1 MEPALVDVIP
11 DFIRA
16 LRSAGASVSPAEA
29 IDAARALAVVGYAD
43 RALMK
48 DSFAI
53 VLAKSEQDKAVH
65 DELFELFFSRQAASQ
80 GSASDR
86 GTDTTDTN
94 INTNQRALDIEQAA
108 KTVGVDDIRFST
120 QKAYYTQRLLE
131 EMGQNQRDA
140 KIAQRLQ
147 DPSPQAQQEAQALLE
162 ARAELRRQARQHVDQ
177 RFELFGQGATD
188 AFMADVMQHRPMAQL
203 ARSDLARMRTLVAH
217 MARRLAVRHAR
228 RQRQTQR
235 GRLDLRR
242 TLRANAGHDGVPVDL
257 VWKYQH
263 KERPK
268 IVAVC
273 DVSGSVLA
281 HVQFL
286 LLFLHALKDEVTDL
300 EAFAFSAQLKDVG
313 HLLQDLPFEQAM
325 AQIVGQL
332 GSGSTDYGQALLDL
346 NEHHPEVIDRR
357 TTVLILGDARSN
369 RTDPRL
375 DLFRGLVARA
385 KRVVW
390 LCPEVPGRWG
400 TGDSCM
406 LQYQPHCSHVAH
418 CASLSDL
425 EREIDDMLLAY
436 D

>member
-1 MEPALVDVIP
+1 M
-11 DFIRA
+11 
-16 LRSAGASVSPAEA
+16 
-29 IDAARALAVVGYAD
+29 
-43 RALMK
+43 
-48 DSFAI
+48 
-53 VLAKSEQDKAVH
+53 
-65 DELFELFFSRQAASQ
+65 
-80 GSASDR
+80 
-86 GTDTTDTN
+86 
-94 INTNQRALDIEQAA
+94 
-108 KTVGVDDIRFST
+108 
-120 QKAYYTQRLLE
+120 
-131 EMGQNQRDA
+131 
-140 KIAQRLQ
+140 
-147 DPSPQAQQEAQALLE
+147 
-162 ARAELRRQARQHVDQ
+162 
-177 RFELFGQGATD
+177 
-188 AFMADVMQHRPMAQL
+188 
-203 ARSDLARMRTLVAH
+203 
-217 MARRLAVRHAR
+217 
-228 RQRQTQR
+228 
-235 GRLDLRR
+235 
-242 TLRANAGHDGVPVDL
+242 
-257 VWKYQH
+257 
-263 KERPK
+263 
-268 IVAVC
+268 AVC